1 MLDYY
6 GSILISD
13 DEIDRQLIDKFKDY
27 NKDYILKIIQN
38 LRDIKLLPTKNS
50 ISGWNIFVKGFI
62 QTDIKDRI
70 QWDTNIAKKKL
81 LIFYSL
87 KDNSHIDYDVLQL
100 ICNKI
105 YK

>member
-6 GSILISD
+6 GSILISN
-13 DEIDRQLIDKFKDY
+13 DEIDRQLIDRFKYY
-27 NKDYILKIIQN
+27 NKNYILKIIQN
-38 LRDIKLLPTKNS
+38 LRYIKLLPTKNS
-50 ISGWNIFVKGFI
+50 VSGWNIFVKDFI

-81 LIFYSL
+81 LTFYSL
-87 KDNSHIDYDVLQL
+87 KDIQYIDYDVLQL